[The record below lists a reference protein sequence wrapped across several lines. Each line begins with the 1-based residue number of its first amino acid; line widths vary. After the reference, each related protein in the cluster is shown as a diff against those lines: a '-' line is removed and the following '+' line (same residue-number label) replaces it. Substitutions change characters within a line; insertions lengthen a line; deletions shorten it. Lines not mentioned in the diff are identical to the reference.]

1 MNRLYFDCE
10 EDQWKFQPL
19 VPAGGCVRTRA
30 RAGDI
35 TGLGTAVP
43 PSMGTWRNEGGA
55 QGTRVAIGSHPV
67 LRELSAVSCCLMGV
81 PLLISFS
88 GTATK

>member
-19 VPAGGCVRTRA
+19 VPAGGCVRTWA

-67 LRELSAVSCCLMGV
+67 LSGCLMDI